1 MKFLENKQLNNITFH
16 CIFIAVVFVIL
27 LIIRIPILINADLFL
42 NADEAFMASDM
53 LDLMKGGTFSF
64 YHENVSYHGIFHSLI
79 AIPFFWLFGISSFT
93 FKLPIVLFYTL
104 YIWTFFLLMM
114 RLNTKIA
121 WISVGLLILCPPSIL
136 HLTTVYL
143 PHILIA
149 SLGNAGFLIF
159 LSYRDNPSYLKIFY
173 ITFLMGFSFYIYT
186 FTIIYILVIIFLWI
200 MDSKTFVHNVF
211 EELKPVCL
219 RQGFAR
225 LIDIIIFINISWILL
240 TYMTGG
246 ISSKIGDL
254 GLFNSFMRNSAPHY
268 KSMLE
273 PNNIYIPFIEFFIL
287 IAILRVVIYRT
298 DIIRFI
304 KTAKNS
310 PSFICLGVG
319 LFGFLMGLS
328 PRWIGLYRNRI
339 NGHPGYELD
348 FGLPQMW
355 HKLSDLVSVKFPQIL
370 ELNSYF
376 GVLVALL
383 VGLAIF
389 NSLRR
394 DKNPV
399 KIIFAILP
407 VIVVLAIIIYQKP
420 NVIRHIFPLYGVFI
434 FYVASALYKVEK
446 KSILSFW
453 ALFVFFGI
461 YYGYATYDYYKNMN
475 VLNGFQV
482 IKKDST
488 HSDLIKYARQKQF
501 DVVYTDYSAHKLQFL
516 SGGNPSFVEFYR
528 NPIRGWER
536 IKQTANLPNFAV
548 VISENSKNV
557 SVYENFIKATKITCD
572 REKVSKYLIFSKCRG
587 PSKIFPSGALRYLRI
602 LAQREHAT

>member
-16 CIFIAVVFVIL
+16 CIFILSVYAIL
-27 LIIRIPILINADLFL
+27 FFIRLPILVNAEVFL
-42 NADEAFMASDM
+42 NIDEAFMANDM
-53 LDLMKGGTFSF
+53 ANLFEGDQFHF

-79 AIPFFWLFGISSFT
+79 AIPFFWLFGVSSFA
-93 FKLPIVLFYTL
+93 FKLPSILYYTL
-104 YIWTFFLLMM
+104 YIWTFFLLTM
-114 RLNTKIA
+114 RINRKIA
-121 WISVGLLILCPPSIL
+121 WISVALLVLCPPGIL
-136 HLTTVYL
+136 NITVYNF
-143 PHILIA
+143 PHTLVA
-149 SLGNAGFLIF
+149 GLGNVAFLIY
-159 LSYRDNPSYLKIFY
+159 LSHRDNPTHRKIFY
-173 ITFLMGFSFYIYT
+173 ITFIMGFSLYV
-186 FTIIYILVIIFLWI
+186 YILSAIYSAVIIFLWI
-200 MDSKTFVHNVF
+200 MDSKTFVRNVF
-211 EELKPVCL
+211 EQLKPVCL

-240 TYMTGG
+240 TYLTGG

-254 GLFNSFMRNSAPHY
+254 GLFNSFMRTSAPHY
-268 KSMLE
+268 RMLGSS
-273 PNNIYIPFIEFFIL
+273 NVHIPLIEFFIL
-287 IAILRVVIYRT
+287 MVILRVVIYRT

-304 KTAKNS
+304 KMAKNS

-319 LFGFLMGLS
+319 LLGFLMGLT

-394 DKNPV
+394 DKAPV

-407 VIVVLAIIIYQKP
+407 IIVVLAITMYQKP
-420 NVIRHIFPLYGVFI
+420 NVPRHIFPIYGVI
-434 FYVASALYKVEK
+434 VFYAASFLSNVEK
-446 KSILSFW
+446 KSIYSFW
-453 ALFVFFGI
+453 ILLVFWGSF
-461 YYGYATYDYYKNMN
+461 YSYATYNQYNKQNIVD
-475 VLNGFQV
+475 GFS
-482 IKKDST
+482 ILEKET
-488 HSDLIKYARQKQF
+488 PFHSLIRYARDKQF
-501 DVVYTDYSAHKLQFL
+501 EVVYTDYSAHKLQFL

-548 VISENSKNV
+548 FISENSKNV

-587 PSKIFPSGALRYLRI
+587 PSKIFSSGALRYLRI